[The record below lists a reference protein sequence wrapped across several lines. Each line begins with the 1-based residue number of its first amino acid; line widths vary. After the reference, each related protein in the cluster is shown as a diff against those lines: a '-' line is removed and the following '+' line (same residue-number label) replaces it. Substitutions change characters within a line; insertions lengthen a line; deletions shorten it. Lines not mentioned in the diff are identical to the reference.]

1 MRYLRMT
8 MPKPSE
14 IIDLTKGDRADQEL
28 VISKLLDE
36 MAEDITKIKQVVT
49 SLVLKGVE
57 DKQDMTVFKE
67 REWDNET

>member
-1 MRYLRMT
+1 M
-8 MPKPSE
+8 KPS
-14 IIDLTKGDRADQEL
+14 
-28 VISKLLDE
+28 KLIAAYSPSESDILQILDG

>member
-1 MRYLRMT
+1 

-36 MAEDITKIKQVVT
+36 MAEDISMLKQSVT
-49 SLVLKGVE
+49 SLVLKNVANR
-57 DKQDMTVFKE
+57 DCLTVFHR
-67 REWDNET
+67 REWEEKQ

>member
-1 MRYLRMT
+1 MT
-8 MPKPSE
+8 PSE